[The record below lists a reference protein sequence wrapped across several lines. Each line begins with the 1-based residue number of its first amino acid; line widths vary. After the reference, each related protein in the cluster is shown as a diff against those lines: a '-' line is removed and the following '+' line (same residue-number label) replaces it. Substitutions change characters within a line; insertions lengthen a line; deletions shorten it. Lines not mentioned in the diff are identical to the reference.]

1 MRLFIYSG
9 FAEKTFLKQRK
20 GYCDGDRCIG
30 PARTDAA
37 GSLFIT
43 VTAAPGAGLH
53 VKHTT
58 PASLEVRLRGGVLNG
73 TDLAEKLLERSLK
86 GRVQIFQSQQTQQ
99 SPVCGINGIYQMRT
113 AGGFVVF
120 RRDIAVAAPDSQAG
134 NGIIKS

>member
-30 PARTDAA
+30 PARIDAA
-37 GSLFIT
+37 GSPFIT

-58 PASLEVRLRGGVLNG
+58 PASLEVRLRGGVSQMNTSDAYG
-73 TDLAEKLLERSLK
+73 TMKFCFAAELSELDGK
-86 GRVQIFQSQQTQQ
+86 
-99 SPVCGINGIYQMRT
+99 
-113 AGGFVVF
+113 AVF
-120 RRDIAVAAPDSQAG
+120 NNDPRL
-134 NGIIKS
+134 